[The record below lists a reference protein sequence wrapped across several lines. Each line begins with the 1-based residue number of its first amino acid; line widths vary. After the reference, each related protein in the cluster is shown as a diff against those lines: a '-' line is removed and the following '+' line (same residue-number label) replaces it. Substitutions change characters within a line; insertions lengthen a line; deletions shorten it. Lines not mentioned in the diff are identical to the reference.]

1 MNRRIAWFLCLVT
14 PCCVFGRSPNVI
26 VFLADDMGIGDVG
39 CYGCRDIQTPNLD
52 ALARSGVRLT
62 NFYVA
67 SPICAPSR
75 AALMTGRYPARI
87 GMSSEKNIESGMDK
101 PGIPPS
107 EITLAELV
115 RPQGYA
121 TAALGKWHLGSTHET
136 QPNSQ
141 GFDLFFGHHASCID
155 AFSHMYYASLPYYHD
170 LYRNRQEVFEDG
182 RHMTDLVTREAVR
195 FIEENKKRPFLIYAA
210 YNAPHYPMVAH
221 GRFHRQYAHLPQA
234 RRDYAAMV
242 AGLDESIG
250 VIMGKVNEL
259 GLTEDT
265 FVFFTSDNGAAD
277 ASPRG
282 EGGGSNAPYREY
294 KRSLFEGGIHMPA
307 IVTWPKH
314 VPADQVRDQLAI
326 SMDLLATVAEISES
340 RLPPDH
346 VIDGRSWMPFL
357 LDASKTGQDI
367 LFFEWDGQQAVRQG
381 QWKVVRN
388 GLMNMSEGRSN
399 RAAGK
404 DVVFLADLSADP
416 GEKTNLR
423 LQNSNLTERLLGL
436 HDAWK
441 AALTKNQLKNEKR
454 P

>member
-1 MNRRIAWFLCLVT
+1 MNRWIAWFLCVVT
-14 PCCVFGRSPNVI
+14 PCYVFGRNPNVI

-52 ALARSGVRLT
+52 ALAGSGVRLT

-75 AALMTGRYPARI
+75 AALMTGRYPGRM
-87 GMSSEKNIESGMDK
+87 GMSTEKNIESGMDK
-101 PGIPPS
+101 PGIPAA

-121 TAALGKWHLGSTHET
+121 TAALGKWHLGSTHDT

-170 LYRNRQEVFEDG
+170 LYRNRKEVFEDG
-182 RHMTDLVTREAVR
+182 KHMTDLITREAVR
-195 FIEENKKRPFLIYAA
+195 FIEENKQRAFLIYAA

-221 GRFHRQYAHLPQA
+221 GRFHQQYAHLPQA

-277 ASPRG
+277 PSPRG

-294 KRSLFEGGIHMPA
+294 KRSLFDGGIHMPA
-307 IVTWPKH
+307 IISWPKH
-314 VPADQVRDQLAI
+314 VPAGQVRNQVAVA
-326 SMDLLATVAEISES
+326 MDLFATVAEISQS
-340 RLPPDH
+340 KLPPDH

-357 LDASKTGQDI
+357 LDASRPGQDV

-381 QWKVVRN
+381 KWKVVSN
-388 GLMNMSEGRSN
+388 GLLNMSQGRST
-399 RAAGK
+399 RAAGE
-404 DVVFLADLSADP
+404 DAVFLADLSADP
-416 GEKTNLR
+416 SEKRNLR
-423 LQNSNLTERLLGL
+423 LQNPRLADSLLGQHREWRSRL
-436 HDAWK
+436 SQKPPEHAM
-441 AALTKNQLKNEKR
+441 N

>member
-1 MNRRIAWFLCLVT
+1 MNRLIVGLVCLVT
-14 PCCVFGRSPNVI
+14 PCCVVGRTPNVI

-39 CYGCRDIQTPNLD
+39 CYGCGDIQTPQLD
-52 ALARSGVRLT
+52 SLARAGVRLT

-75 AALMTGRYPARI
+75 AALITGRYPNRI
-87 GMSSEKNIESGMDK
+87 GMSTEKNIESGMDQ
-101 PGIPPS
+101 PGIPSS

-136 QPNSQ
+136 QPNAQ
-141 GFDLFFGHHASCID
+141 GFDLFFGHHGSCID

-182 RHMTDLVTREAVR
+182 MHMTDLITREAVR
-195 FIEENKKRPFLIYAA
+195 FIEENKNRPFLIYAA

-221 GRFHRQYAHLPQA
+221 GRFHRQYAHLPRA

-277 ASPRG
+277 PSPRG

-294 KRSLFEGGIHMPA
+294 KRSLFDGGIHMPA
-307 IVTWPKH
+307 IISWPKR
-314 VPADQVRDQLAI
+314 VRGGQVRDQLAVA
-326 SMDLLATVAEISES
+326 MDLFATVAEITGS

-357 LDASKTGQDI
+357 LDPSKPGHDV
-367 LFFEWDGQQAVRQG
+367 LYFEWDGQQAVRQG
-381 QWKVVRN
+381 KWKVVRN
-388 GLMNMSEGRSN
+388 GLMNMAQGRTT
-399 RAAGK
+399 RATGD
-404 DVVFLADLSADP
+404 DVVFLVDLSADP
-416 GEKTNLR
+416 GEKVNVCQEHPDVAQQLLR
-423 LQNSNLTERLLGL
+423 LHAQWQSM
-436 HDAWK
+436 K
-441 AALTKNQLKNEKR
+441 AK
-454 P
+454 

>member
-1 MNRRIAWFLCLVT
+1 MNRWIAWFLCVVT
-14 PCCVFGRSPNVI
+14 PCYVFGRTPNVI

-75 AALMTGRYPARI
+75 AALMTGRYPGRM
-87 GMSSEKNIESGMDK
+87 GMSTEKNIESGMDK
-101 PGIPPS
+101 PGIPAT

-121 TAALGKWHLGSTHET
+121 TAALGKWHLGSTHDT

-182 RHMTDLVTREAVR
+182 QHMTDLITREAAR

-242 AGLDESIG
+242 AGLDESVG
-250 VIMGKVNEL
+250 KIMDKLAEA
-259 GLTEDT
+259 GLIEDT

-277 ASPRG
+277 PSPRG

-294 KRSLFEGGIHMPA
+294 KRSLFDGGIHMPA
-307 IVTWPKH
+307 IISWPKH
-314 VPADQVRDQLAI
+314 VPGGQVRNQVAVA
-326 SMDLLATVAEISES
+326 MDLFATVAEISQS
-340 RLPPDH
+340 KLPPDR
-346 VIDGRSWMPFL
+346 VTDGRSWMPFL
-357 LDASKTGQDI
+357 LDASKPGQDV

-381 QWKVVRN
+381 KWKVVRN
-388 GLMNMSEGRSN
+388 GLMNMSQGRST
-399 RAAGK
+399 RATGENA
-404 DVVFLADLSADP
+404 VFLADLSADP
-416 GEKTNLR
+416 SERTNLR
-423 LQNSNLTERLLGL
+423 LQKPSLADRLLGL
-436 HDAWK
+436 HDEWK
-441 AALTKNQLKNEKR
+441 AKMPQNPSKDDDIR
-454 P
+454 